1 MSLSSSM
8 EMREYSNFIFLF
20 YELLTGMSGGAIAG
34 VVIGV
39 ILGVLVLGVIVV
51 LGLSYMGVINGP
63 IATRQ
68 STPSSSSS
76 SSSKSKGFG
85 SSGFGFTN
93 NLYDNPEGDGSTA
106 FSGDSVAYHAEAEA

>member
-1 MSLSSSM
+1 
-8 EMREYSNFIFLF
+8 
-20 YELLTGMSGGAIAG
+20 MSGGAIAG

-39 ILGVLVLGVIVV
+39 ILGVLVLGVIIV

-63 IATRQ
+63 IAARQ
-68 STPSSSSS
+68 STPSSSS

-93 NLYDNPEGDGSTA
+93 NLYDNPEGDGNMA
-106 FSGDSVAYHAEAEA
+106 FSGDSVAYHAEAET